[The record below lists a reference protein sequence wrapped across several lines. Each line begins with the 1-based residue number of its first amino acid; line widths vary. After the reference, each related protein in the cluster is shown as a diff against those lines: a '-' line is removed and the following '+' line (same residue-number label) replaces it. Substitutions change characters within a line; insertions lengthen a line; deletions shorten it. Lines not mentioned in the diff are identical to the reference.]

1 MDETGL
7 DEARL
12 VIEISTSSSVSTT
25 FSSFA
30 RFSKEMLIGPSV
42 VYVVKNKVVLMEL
55 LGWFANICI
64 DYLVTLEN

>member
-42 VYVVKNKVVLMEL
+42 VYVVKNKLYGAAGLV
-55 LGWFANICI
+55 CQHI